1 MATGDLKGSLRKI
14 EQGLRLLNYPRD
26 VDYTGLIKGD
36 PAAFLPIISY
46 SFTSFSTYIAEL
58 LVKCDVELTAKSDLR
73 FIEAIYK
80 LLRDLFQYKP
90 ILTKQQFLQ
99 FGFAERKMQVVCDII
114 NCVMKK
120 HKELSNVNKAK
131 SQTRRK
137 LGSFKYELWSNCEKA
152 HADPSGSAMN
162 SKQKPQVERHPES
175 EDGDTLHPPA
185 LPAEGDNEELY
196 LNHDV
201 LEVKCEQVLEDN
213 SQIEFL
219 KSQLADCQEKLHKL
233 DWMEDKLH
241 VLEDRLKGKVIIDEK
256 DWNNLLGRVLHLET
270 ELLLQ
275 SRKSDLST
283 EFNDVSQ
290 ECTSSRIPV
299 SPDTERK
306 EEMPESLHQSS
317 GYSSLLSTDPSP
329 KAMTVNYHDLTDFS
343 KETTRQRM
351 ERISKII
358 RTCKMN
364 KAALGMGISQKLK
377 QSSL

>member
-26 VDYTGLIKGD
+26 VDYTVLVKGD

-46 SFTSFSTYIAEL
+46 CFTSFSTHIAEL
-58 LVKCDVELTAKSDLR
+58 LVKCNVELTAKSDLR

-80 LLRDLFQYKP
+80 LLRDQFQYKP

-99 FGFAERKMQVVCDII
+99 FGFAERKMQIVCDII
-114 NCVMKK
+114 NCVVKK
-120 HKELSNVNKAK
+120 HKELSNSNKVK
-131 SQTRRK
+131 YQTRKK
-137 LGSFKYELWSNCEKA
+137 LRSFKYEVWSNCDNVL
-152 HADPSGSAMN
+152 ADPSGSGLN
-162 SKQKPQVERHPES
+162 SKQKPQVERHSGNEVN
-175 EDGDTLHPPA
+175 GDLHPLP
-185 LPAEGDNEELY
+185 LPAQGGNEEELY
-196 LNHDV
+196 LDRDV
-201 LEVKCEQVLEDN
+201 VEVKCEQVIEDN

-233 DWMEDKLH
+233 DWMEDKLC
-241 VLEDRLKGKVIIDEK
+241 VLEEKLKGKVIIDEK
-256 DWNNLLGRVLHLET
+256 DWNNLLSRVLLLET

-275 SRKSDLST
+275 SKKGDLPT
-283 EFNDVSQ
+283 EFSNVSQ

-299 SPDTERK
+299 SPGTERK
-306 EEMPESLHQSS
+306 EEMPESLHQWS

-329 KAMTVNYHDLTDFS
+329 KAMTINSHDLTDVS

-358 RTCKMN
+358 EETSE
-364 KAALGMGISQKLK
+364 LLK
-377 QSSL
+377 TSSNTSEKT